1 MRNNML
7 SLGSDRH
14 QRRILF
20 HIFYSDF
27 PKDVVTK
34 LESNHFTEEKH
45 KIIFSLVKQYVEEY
59 NNLPTLRNIGEIIK
73 ANKNHTKEQKDAWI
87 NELSNIHKDYK
98 NLLDGKERNDFEF
111 IKKTTN
117 AFIQVQELKNLSE
130 GDIKNIVESNDL
142 LLLDNVLEK
151 IRKIINIGTEDDDP
165 DDVED
170 FDETLFTQRYRDFIS
185 TGLEQLDNIITGL
198 PKGKLGMIL
207 AGQGVGK
214 STILTNFT
222 VNSFKQGK
230 KVLHVIFGENEI
242 RDVKLLVSTALTG
255 LSFRDAQKD
264 PEKATLRAKEEIAKI
279 KGKNLGL
286 IKIMRF
292 PSNEMTVPKLKN
304 WIIKYQQ
311 KVGYKF
317 DMINIDYVDEMI
329 SHLSNQNNPYQGE
342 KEVVAA
348 ILDMLVEFDICGWTA
363 TQAKKESNN
372 KKILDLNDSGG
383 SVAKVKKAQV
393 VLTIGRD
400 SDDRNNNRATFHL
413 AKSNISPSGHLFE
426 DSFFDTAHMR
436 FELSLPTGSVIEEF
450 DDDEIIDSEYEEVQ
464 DTRQLLVENMAKK
477 SELDLLKSL

>member
-1 MRNNML
+1 ML

-14 QRRILF
+14 QRRIIF

-27 PKDVVTK
+27 PKDTILK
-34 LESNHFTEEKH
+34 LESQHFTEEKH
-45 KIIFSLVKQYVEEY
+45 KIIFSLIKQYVEEY

-73 ANKNHTKEQKDAWI
+73 SNKNHTKEQKDAWI

-98 NLLDGKERNDFEF
+98 NLLDGKERNDFDF

-130 GDIKNIVESNDL
+130 SDIKSIVENNDL
-142 LLLDNVLEK
+142 LSLDKVLEK
-151 IRKIINIGTEDDDP
+151 MRKIINIGTEDEDP

-170 FDETLFTQRYRDFIS
+170 FDETLFTQRYRDFIQ
-185 TGLEQLDNIITGL
+185 TGLVELDRVITGL

-214 STILTNFT
+214 STILANFT
-222 VNSFKQGK
+222 VNAFKQGK
-230 KVLHVIFGENEI
+230 KVLHIIFGENEI

-255 LSFRDAQKD
+255 MSFRDAQRQ
-264 PEKATLRAKEEIAKI
+264 PEEATKRTKEEIEKI
-279 KGKNLGL
+279 KSKTLGL
-286 IKIMRF
+286 IKIKRF

-304 WIIKYQQ
+304 WIIKHQQ

-317 DMINIDYVDEMI
+317 DQINIDYVDEMI

-342 KEVVAA
+342 KEVVAG

-372 KKILDLNDSGG
+372 KKMLDLNDSGG

-400 SDDRNNNRATFHL
+400 SEDRNNNRATFHL
-413 AKSNISPSGHLFE
+413 AKSNISPSGHIFE
-426 DSFFDTAHMR
+426 DSVFDNAYMR
-436 FELSLPTGSVIEEF
+436 FELTPPTGSVIEQF
-450 DDDEIIDSEYEEVQ
+450 DDDEIVDSDFEEVQ
-464 DTRQLLVENMAKK
+464 DTRQLLVENNRNQVA
-477 SELDLLKSL
+477 SNQIDLLKSL

>member
-1 MRNNML
+1 MRNVL
-7 SLGSDRH
+7 SLGSDKH

-20 HIFYSDF
+20 HIFHSDF
-27 PKDVVTK
+27 PKDTILK
-34 LESNHFTEEKH
+34 LESQHFSDEKH
-45 KIIFSLVKQYVEEY
+45 KIIFSLIKQYVQDF
-59 NNLPTLRNIGEIIK
+59 NSLPAEKNIAEIIRG
-73 ANKNHTKEQKDAWI
+73 NNNHTSEQKDAWV
-87 NELSNIHKDYK
+87 NELTIIYKDYK

-111 IKKTTN
+111 VKKTTN
-117 AFIQVQELKNLSE
+117 SFIQVQELKNLSE
-130 GDIKNIVESNDL
+130 SDIKNIVDNNSLES
-142 LLLDNVLEK
+142 LDKVLEK
-151 IRKIINIGTEDDDP
+151 IRKIINIGTEDEDP

-185 TGLEQLDNIITGL
+185 TGLVELDKIITGL

-214 STILTNFT
+214 STILSNFS
-222 VNSFKQGK
+222 VNAFKQGK

-242 RDVKLLVSTALTG
+242 RDVKLLISTALTG
-255 LSFRDAQKD
+255 MSFKDAQRQPD
-264 PEKATLRAKEEIAKI
+264 VATKKAKEQIAKI
-279 KGKNLGL
+279 KSKNLGL

-317 DMINIDYVDEMI
+317 DQINIDYVDEMI

-342 KEVVAA
+342 KEVVAG
-348 ILDMLVEFDICGWTA
+348 ILDMFVEFDICGWTA
-363 TQAKKESNN
+363 TQAKKEANN
-372 KKILDLNDSGG
+372 KKQLDLNDSGG

-413 AKSNISPSGHLFE
+413 AKSNISPSGHVFE
-426 DSFFDTAHMR
+426 NSTFDTAHMR
-436 FELSLPTGSVIEEF
+436 FELTPPTGAVIEQF
-450 DDDEIIDSEYEEVQ
+450 DDDEIIDTDYDEVQ
-464 DTRQLLVENMAKK
+464 DTKQLLTETRK
-477 SELDLLKSL
+477 EIDLLKSL

>member
-1 MRNNML
+1 ML

-27 PKDVVTK
+27 PKDVVLK
-34 LESNHFTEEKH
+34 LESQHFSEEKH
-45 KIIFSLVKQYVEEY
+45 KIIFSLIKQYVEEY

-73 ANKNHTKEQKDAWI
+73 ANKIHTKEQKDAWI

-98 NLLDGKERNDFEF
+98 NLLDGKERNDFDF

-142 LLLDNVLEK
+142 VMLDKVLEK
-151 IRKIINIGTEDDDP
+151 IRKIINIGTEDEDP

-170 FDETLFTQRYRDFIS
+170 FDETLFTQRYRDFIK
-185 TGLEQLDNIITGL
+185 TGLVELDKIITGL

-222 VNSFKQGK
+222 IHAFKQGK
-230 KVLHVIFGENEI
+230 KVLHIIFGENEV
-242 RDVKLLVSTALTG
+242 RDVKLLVSSALTG
-255 LSFRDAQKD
+255 MSFKDAQKE
-264 PEKATLRAKEEIAKI
+264 PEFATQKTKEAIEKI
-279 KGKNLGL
+279 KSKNLGL

-317 DMINIDYVDEMI
+317 DQINIDYVDEMI

-348 ILDMLVEFDICGWTA
+348 ILDMFVEFDICGWTA

-372 KKILDLNDSGG
+372 KKMLDLNDSGG

-400 SDDRNNNRATFHL
+400 SEDRNHNRATFHL
-413 AKSNISPSGHLFE
+413 AKSNISPSGHIFE
-426 DSFFDTAHMR
+426 DSVFDNAYMR
-436 FELSLPTGSVIEEF
+436 FELSPPTGSVIEQF
-450 DDDEIIDSEYEEVQ
+450 DDDDIVDSDFEEVQ
-464 DTRQLLVENMAKK
+464 DTRQLLVENNRNQVA
-477 SELDLLKSL
+477 SNQIDLLKSL

>member
-1 MRNNML
+1 MRNIL
-7 SLGSDRH
+7 SLGSDKH

-20 HIFYSDF
+20 HIFHSDF
-27 PKDVVTK
+27 PKDTILK
-34 LESNHFTEEKH
+34 LESQHFSDEKH
-45 KIIFSLVKQYVEEY
+45 KIIFSLIKQYVQDF
-59 NNLPTLRNIGEIIK
+59 NSLPAEKNIAEIIRG
-73 ANKNHTKEQKDAWI
+73 NNNHTTEQKDAWV
-87 NELSNIHKDYK
+87 NELGIIYKDYK

-111 IKKTTN
+111 VKKTTN
-117 AFIQVQELKNLSE
+117 SFIQVQELKNLSE
-130 GDIKNIVESNDL
+130 SDIKNIVDNNSLES
-142 LLLDNVLEK
+142 LDKVLEK
-151 IRKIINIGTEDDDP
+151 IRNIINIGTEDEDP
-165 DDVED
+165 DDAED

-185 TGLEQLDNIITGL
+185 TGLVELDNIITGL

-214 STILTNFT
+214 STILTNFS
-222 VNSFKQGK
+222 VNAFKQGK

-242 RDVKLLVSTALTG
+242 RDVKLLISSSLTG
-255 LSFRDAQKD
+255 MSFKDAQKEPD
-264 PEKATLRAKEEIAKI
+264 VATKKTKEAISKI
-279 KGKNLGL
+279 KTKTLGL

-317 DMINIDYVDEMI
+317 DQINIDYVDEMV

-348 ILDMLVEFDICGWTA
+348 ILDMFVEFDICGWTA
-363 TQAKKESNN
+363 TQAKKEANN
-372 KKILDLNDSGG
+372 KKQLDLNDSGG

-413 AKSNISPSGHLFE
+413 AKSNISPSGHVFE
-426 DSFFDTAHMR
+426 DSTFDTAHMK
-436 FELSLPTGSVIEEF
+436 FVLSPPTGSVIEQF
-450 DDDEIIDSEYEEVQ
+450 DDDEIIDTDYDEVQ
-464 DTRQLLVENMAKK
+464 DTRQLLTETRK
-477 SELDLLKSL
+477 EIDLLKSL

>member
-1 MRNNML
+1 ML

-27 PKDVVTK
+27 PKDTILK
-34 LESNHFTEEKH
+34 LESQHFSEEKH
-45 KIIFSLVKQYVEEY
+45 KIIFSLIKQYVEEY
-59 NNLPTLRNIGEIIK
+59 GNLPTLRNIGEIIK
-73 ANKNHTKEQKDAWI
+73 SNKIHTKEQKDAWI
-87 NELSNIHKDYK
+87 NELSNMYKDYK
-98 NLLDGKERNDFEF
+98 NLLDGNERNDFDF

-130 GDIKNIVESNDL
+130 GDIKSIVESNDL
-142 LLLDNVLEK
+142 EMLDKVLEK
-151 IRKIINIGTEDDDP
+151 IRKIINIGTEDEDP

-170 FDETLFTQRYRDFIS
+170 FDETLFTQRYRDFIA
-185 TGLEQLDNIITGL
+185 TGLNELDNIITGL

-214 STILTNFT
+214 STLLTYFT
-222 VNSFKQGK
+222 VNAFKQGK
-230 KVLHVIFGENEI
+230 KILHIIFGENEI

-255 LSFRDAQKD
+255 VSFRDAQKD
-264 PEKATLRAKEEIAKI
+264 PERATIKAKDEIAKI

-286 IKIMRF
+286 IKIKRF

-317 DMINIDYVDEMI
+317 DQINIDYVDEMI
-329 SHLSNQNNPYQGE
+329 SHLSNPNNPYQGE
-342 KEVVAA
+342 KEVVAG

-372 KKILDLNDSGG
+372 KKTLDLNDSGG

-393 VLTIGRD
+393 VLTVGRD
-400 SDDRNNNRATFHL
+400 SDDRNNNRATFHI
-413 AKSNISPSGHLFE
+413 AKSNISPSGHIFQ
-426 DSFFDTAHMR
+426 DSTFDTAHMR
-436 FELSLPTGSVIEEF
+436 FELTAPTGSVVEEF
-450 DDDEIIDSEYEEVQ
+450 DDDEIIDSDYEVIQ
-464 DTRQLLVENMAKK
+464 DTKQLLVETNKPK
-477 SELDLLKSL
+477 SELELLNSL

>member
-1 MRNNML
+1 MRNVL
-7 SLGSDRH
+7 SLGSDKH

-20 HIFYSDF
+20 HIFHSDF
-27 PKDVVTK
+27 PKDTILK
-34 LESNHFTEEKH
+34 LESQHFSDEKH
-45 KIIFSLVKQYVEEY
+45 KIIFSLIKQYVQDF
-59 NNLPTLRNIGEIIK
+59 NSLPAEKNIAEIIRG
-73 ANKNHTKEQKDAWI
+73 NNNHTSEQKDAWV
-87 NELSNIHKDYK
+87 NELTIIYKDYK

-111 IKKTTN
+111 VKKTTN
-117 AFIQVQELKNLSE
+117 SFIQVQELKNLSE
-130 GDIKNIVESNDL
+130 SDIKNIVDNNSLES
-142 LLLDNVLEK
+142 LDKVLEK
-151 IRKIINIGTEDDDP
+151 IRKIINIGTEDEDP

-185 TGLEQLDNIITGL
+185 TGLVELDNIITGL

-214 STILTNFT
+214 STILSNFS

-242 RDVKLLVSTALTG
+242 RDVKLLISTALTG
-255 LSFRDAQKD
+255 MSFRDAQRQPD
-264 PEKATLRAKEEIAKI
+264 VATKKAKEQIAKI
-279 KGKNLGL
+279 KSKNLGL

-317 DMINIDYVDEMI
+317 DQINIDYVDEMI

-342 KEVVAA
+342 KEVVAG
-348 ILDMLVEFDICGWTA
+348 ILDMFVEFDICGWTA
-363 TQAKKESNN
+363 TQAKKEANN
-372 KKILDLNDSGG
+372 KKQLDLNDSGG

-413 AKSNISPSGHLFE
+413 AKSNISPSGHVFE
-426 DSFFDTAHMR
+426 NSTFDTAHMR
-436 FELSLPTGSVIEEF
+436 FELTPPTGAVIEQF
-450 DDDEIIDSEYEEVQ
+450 DDDEIIDTDYDEVQ
-464 DTRQLLVENMAKK
+464 DTRQLLTETRK
-477 SELDLLKSL
+477 EIDLLKSL

>member
-1 MRNNML
+1 MRNTL
-7 SLGSDRH
+7 SLGSDKH

-20 HIFYSDF
+20 HIFHSDF
-27 PKDVVTK
+27 PKDTILK
-34 LESNHFTEEKH
+34 LESQHFSEEKH
-45 KIIFSLVKQYVEEY
+45 KIIFSLIKQYVQEFNTLPAEKNIAEILRA
-59 NNLPTLRNIGEIIK
+59 NN
-73 ANKNHTKEQKDAWI
+73 NHTVEQKDAWI
-87 NELSNIHKDYK
+87 NELGVIYKDYK
-98 NLLDGKERNDFEF
+98 NLLEGKERNDFEF
-111 IKKTTN
+111 VKKTTN
-117 AFIQVQELKNLSE
+117 SFIQVQELKNLSE
-130 GDIKNIVESNDL
+130 SDIKNIVENNSL
-142 LLLDNVLEK
+142 ESLDKVLEK
-151 IRKIINIGTEDDDP
+151 IRKIINIGTEDEDP

-170 FDETLFTQRYRDFIS
+170 FDETLFTQRYRDFIP
-185 TGLEQLDNIITGL
+185 TGLSELDKIITGL
-198 PKGKLGMIL
+198 PKGKLGMVL

-214 STILTNFT
+214 STILTNFS
-222 VNSFKQGK
+222 VNAFKQGK

-255 LSFRDAQKD
+255 MSFKDAQKE
-264 PEKATLRAKEEIAKI
+264 PETATTKTKEAISKI
-279 KGKNLGL
+279 KSKHLGL

-348 ILDMLVEFDICGWTA
+348 ILDMFVEFDICGWTA

-372 KKILDLNDSGG
+372 KKTLDLNDSGG

-426 DSFFDTAHMR
+426 DSTFDTAHMR
-436 FELSLPTGSVIEEF
+436 FELSQPTGSVIEQF
-450 DDDEIIDSEYEEVQ
+450 DDDEIIDSDYEEVK
-464 DTRQLLVENMAKK
+464 DTRQLLVENKSPK
-477 SELDLLKSL
+477 SEIDLLKSL

>member
-1 MRNNML
+1 ML

-14 QRRILF
+14 QRRIIF

-27 PKDVVTK
+27 PKDTILK
-34 LESNHFTEEKH
+34 LESQHFTEEKH
-45 KIIFSLVKQYVEEY
+45 KIIFSLIKQYVEEY

-73 ANKNHTKEQKDAWI
+73 SNKNHTKEQKDAWI

-98 NLLDGKERNDFEF
+98 NLLDGKERNDFDF

-130 GDIKNIVESNDL
+130 SDIKSIVENNDL
-142 LLLDNVLEK
+142 LSLDKVLEK
-151 IRKIINIGTEDDDP
+151 MRKIINIGTEDEDP

-170 FDETLFTQRYRDFIS
+170 FDETLFTQRYRDFIQ
-185 TGLEQLDNIITGL
+185 TGLAELDRVITGL
-198 PKGKLGMIL
+198 PKGKLGMVL

-214 STILTNFT
+214 STILANFT
-222 VNSFKQGK
+222 VNAFKQGK
-230 KVLHVIFGENEI
+230 KVLHIIFGENEI

-255 LSFRDAQKD
+255 MSFRDAQRQPEEATKRTKD
-264 PEKATLRAKEEIAKI
+264 EIEKI
-279 KGKNLGL
+279 KSKTLGL
-286 IKIMRF
+286 IKIKRF

-304 WIIKYQQ
+304 WIIKHQQ

-317 DMINIDYVDEMI
+317 DQINIDYVDEMI

-342 KEVVAA
+342 KEVVAG

-372 KKILDLNDSGG
+372 KKMLDLNDSGG

-400 SDDRNNNRATFHL
+400 SEDRNNNRATFHL
-413 AKSNISPSGHLFE
+413 AKSNISPSGHIFE
-426 DSFFDTAHMR
+426 DSVFDNAYMR
-436 FELSLPTGSVIEEF
+436 FELSPPTGSVIEQF
-450 DDDEIIDSEYEEVQ
+450 DDDDIVDSDFEEVQ
-464 DTRQLLVENMAKK
+464 DTRQLLVENNRNQVA
-477 SELDLLKSL
+477 SNQIDLLKSL